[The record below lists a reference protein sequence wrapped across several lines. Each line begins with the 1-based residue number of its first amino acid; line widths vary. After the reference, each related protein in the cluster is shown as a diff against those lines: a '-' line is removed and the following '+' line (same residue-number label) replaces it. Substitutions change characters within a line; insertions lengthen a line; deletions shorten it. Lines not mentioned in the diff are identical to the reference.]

1 MTNSHDEIKFADVI
15 SALKSLPAV
24 NAPENFEAG
33 LMRRINS
40 EQHRAEESSF
50 KKFFSPSRLIPATAL
65 AVSAVIILFVLN
77 LGADEAENP
86 FMLEPPIREDI
97 ISSSNMDVFQL
108 PQASED
114 RSQQTSSPRPRT
126 FGDSEVMQPRSES
139 HPGLA
144 SSRAAMES
152 GYTISKAGLDFKR
165 VSLNEAEKRE
175 LNTLRERMRTVMEGN
190 TR

>member
-1 MTNSHDEIKFADVI
+1 MADSHDEIKYADVI
-15 SALKSLPAV
+15 SALRSLPGV
-24 NAPENFEAG
+24 NAPENFEAD

-77 LGADEAENP
+77 LGADETENP

-97 ISSSNMDVFQL
+97 ISSSNMDVFPL

-114 RSQQTSSPRPRT
+114 RSQQTGVSRPKA
-126 FGDSEVMQPRSES
+126 FADSEVMQPRSES
-139 HPGLA
+139 HPGFA
-144 SSRAAMES
+144 SSRTAMES

-165 VSLNEAEKRE
+165 VSLNEAERRE
-175 LNTLRERMRTVMEGN
+175 LNTLRKRMQTVMAGN
-190 TR
+190 NR